1 MVEYNIIPSQNEC
14 SNAPNNKFSK
24 KKYTIIATK
33 SSAIKGLKAVSM
45 PSQRK
50 LGRGT
55 YASTVNTMIAT
66 KTRNSMI
73 RY

>member
-1 MVEYNIIPSQNEC
+1 MRPTTNF
-14 SNAPNNKFSK
+14 SN

-33 SSAIKGLKAVSM
+33 SSTIKAVSM
-45 PSQRK
+45 PSHHK
-50 LGRGT
+50 LSRGT

-66 KTRNSMI
+66 KTTNSMI